1 MSAIGERPAPSLA
14 VQRLA
19 PATVAIAWVPV
30 VAWMAVIFSL
40 SSDRFSDVHSAA
52 WLSAIFGA
60 LGIPPAVV
68 GVGNLIVRKSAH
80 FVEYAALSLLTFR
93 AARLTWPRQRGWQPL
108 AIVLVVAIGCAGLDE
123 LRQYVL
129 TETRTGTLRDV
140 MVDSIG
146 AIAVVLFVYWRT
158 RRRSTA

>member
-1 MSAIGERPAPSLA
+1 MSAVGERRVTAIA
-14 VQRLA
+14 IQRLA
-19 PATVAIAWVPV
+19 PATMALAWVPV

-52 WLSAIFGA
+52 WLSGIFGA

-68 GVGNLIVRKSAH
+68 GVGNLIVRKTAH

-93 AARLTWPRQRGWQPL
+93 AARLTWPLRTGLRPL
-108 AIVLVVAIGCAGLDE
+108 VIVLALAVACACLDE

-129 TETRTGTLRDV
+129 TESRTGTIRDV
-140 MVDSIG
+140 LVDSTG
-146 AIAVVLFVYWRT
+146 AIAVVVFLYARA

>member
-1 MSAIGERPAPSLA
+1 MSVIGERPVPSIA

-19 PATVAIAWVPV
+19 PMTVAIAWVPV

-52 WLSAIFGA
+52 WLSGIFSA

-93 AARLTWPRQRGWQPL
+93 AARLTWPLRRGLRPL
-108 AIVLVVAIGCAGLDE
+108 AIALGVAVACACLDE

-129 TETRTGTLRDV
+129 TDTRTGTLRDV
-140 MVDSIG
+140 LVDSGG
-146 AIAVVLFVYWRT
+146 AIAAVLFLYFRT
-158 RRRSTA
+158 RRRSPA